1 MADNKFVKI
10 ISEELTIKEWQ
21 VEATLTLLEDGATIP
36 FISRYR
42 KEMTGSLDEVQVAN
56 IRDRNIQLEDL
67 EKRKK
72 AILKSL
78 EERDLLTDE
87 LNEAIQ
93 EADSLVILEDLYLPY
108 RPKRRTRATIARE
121 KGLEELALRIY
132 DQYEEDDPLQLAS
145 EYVNPENDVEDE
157 EAALAG
163 ARDIIAELVNED
175 GEARSVIRE
184 LFHTKSLISS
194 KVAKGK
200 EEIGQKFKDYF
211 EWSETVVS
219 CPSHRMLAMRRGE
232 KEEILYLQ
240 LQPDEEIAIK
250 LLNDIFVEDDCLS
263 SDQVKLAVADSYKR
277 LMSLSMETELRLESK
292 KEADLEA
299 ILVFVENLRQL
310 LLSAPLGEKRIL
322 ALDPGW
328 RTGCKVVCLDA
339 QGALLANTTI
349 YPHNGE
355 NNSIEAGKTVCKLID
370 EFQIEAVA
378 IGNGTAGRETESWV
392 NELNLSDNIVI
403 VMVDESGA
411 SIYSA
416 SEVARK
422 EFPDH
427 DITVRGSVSIGR
439 RLQDPLAEL
448 VKIDPKSIGV
458 GQYQHDVDQRELRN
472 SLIDV
477 VESCVNAVGVE
488 MNTASG
494 ELLAHISGIGAT
506 LAENI
511 VTYRNDNGPFKSR
524 KEFLKVPRLGPK
536 VYEQAAGFLRIR
548 NAKNL
553 LDSSAIHPESY
564 KVVELMAKDLN
575 TSVSDL
581 MTNASKREK
590 IELNNYV
597 TEKIGIPTLTDIMSE
612 LEKPSRDPRE
622 KFEVFQFA
630 EGVNKMEDL
639 EVGMRLPGIIT
650 NITRFGC
657 FVDVGVHQDGL
668 VHISQMADKFVK
680 DPQDVVKLREQVNA
694 KVLEVDIPRKR
705 ISLSLK
711 E

>member
-21 VEATLTLLEDGATIP
+21 VNATIALLDDGATIP

-42 KEMTGSLDEVQVAN
+42 KEMTGSLDEVEVAN

-67 EKRKK
+67 EKRRK
-72 AILKSL
+72 AIIKSL

-87 LNEAIQ
+87 LKLSIE
-93 EADSLVILEDLYLPY
+93 EADSMVILEDLYLPY
-108 RPKRRTRATIARE
+108 KPKRRTRATIARE
-121 KGLEELALRIY
+121 KGLEELALQIF
-132 DQYEEDDPLQLAS
+132 DQNQNDDPFQLAS
-145 EYVNPENDVEDE
+145 DFIDPEKDVEDE

-163 ARDIIAELVNED
+163 ARDIIAEIVNED
-175 GEARSVIRE
+175 GEARSEIRE
-184 LFHTKSLISS
+184 LFHSKSLITSR
-194 KVAKGK
+194 VAKGK
-200 EEIGQKFKDYF
+200 DEIGQKYKDYF
-211 EWSETVVS
+211 EWSESVS
-219 CPSHRMLAMRRGE
+219 DCPSHRMLAMRRGE

-240 LQPDEEIAIK
+240 FQPDEDAAIEALK
-250 LLNDIFVEDDCLS
+250 EIFVISDCLS
-263 SDQVKLAVADSYKR
+263 SEQVRLAVSDSYKR

-292 KEADLEA
+292 KIADLEA
-299 ILVFVENLRQL
+299 IQVFVENLRQL
-310 LLSAPLGEKRIL
+310 LLSAPLGEKRVL

-349 YPHNGE
+349 YPHSGE
-355 NNSIEAGKTVCKLID
+355 NASLEAGRTVCKLIED
-370 EFQIEAVA
+370 LQINAIA
-378 IGNGTAGRETESWV
+378 IGNGTAGRETETWV
-392 NELNLSDNIVI
+392 NNLNLSKSIII

-458 GQYQHDVDQRELRN
+458 GQYQHDVDQRELRK
-472 SLIDV
+472 SLQDV

-494 ELLAHISGIGAT
+494 ELLSHISGIGTT
-506 LAENI
+506 LADNI
-511 VTYRNDNGPFKSR
+511 VAYRNENGPFKSR
-524 KEFLKVPRLGPK
+524 KEFLKVPRMGPK
-536 VYEQAAGFLRIR
+536 VFEQSAGFLRIR
-548 NAKNL
+548 NAKNR

-564 KVVELMAKDLN
+564 KVVEQMAKDMN
-575 TSVSDL
+575 SSVSEL
-581 MTNASKREK
+581 MQNSEIHDKINLKR
-590 IELNNYV
+590 YV
-597 TEKIGIPTLTDIMSE
+597 TDSVGIPTLTDILQE

-622 KFEVFQFA
+622 QFEVFQFA

-639 EVGMRLPGIIT
+639 EVGMRLPGIVT

-657 FVDVGVHQDGL
+657 FVDIGVHQDGL

-680 DPQDVVKLREQVNA
+680 DPQDVVKLREHVNA
-694 KVLEVDIPRKR
+694 KVLEIDIPRKR
-705 ISLSLK
+705 ISLSFR
-711 E
+711 